1 MRNLSKQNL
10 EDMIMGCCYLGS
22 GGGGSYDAG
31 LKRIHDDLAAGL
43 TFNLMSVD
51 EMNDADYA
59 ATTYYVG
66 STAPYTPEQLER
78 FAKLPRIKEE
88 ATAVAFRLLQKY
100 TGKNFVAVI
109 AGEIGAGNTPYALST
124 AAHLG
129 IAQLDA
135 DTAGRAVPEIDQS
148 TIFAAGISLLPAAAA
163 TLFGDELLITKVAT
177 PSREEE
183 FLRIASTISMHI
195 AAADSALP
203 GKLLKQPNIVVQGS
217 LTLCEEIGKAYRLA
231 IESHQDPIGAVIEA
245 SKGYK
250 LFSGQVSN
258 YDWADKGG
266 YLVGDVEI
274 TGSGGYQGQKYR
286 LAYKN
291 ESLIS
296 WRNGK
301 VSVTSPDIITM
312 VATTTGKA
320 ILNPDFK
327 KGQEVTIIG
336 IPAPAPWRTP
346 AGLKVCGPKHFGYD
360 ASYTPIEE
368 RHRSGNI

>member
-1 MRNLSKQNL
+1 MRKLSKQNL

-51 EMNDADYA
+51 EMNDDDYA

-66 STAPYTPEQLER
+66 STAPYTPEQRER
-78 FAKLPRIKEE
+78 FDKLPRIKEE

-100 TGKNFVAVI
+100 TGKNFVAVF

-231 IESHQDPIGAVIEA
+231 VESHQDPVQAVIEA
-245 SKGYK
+245 GKGYK
-250 LFSGQVSN
+250 LFSGQVCN

-274 TGSGGYQGQKYR
+274 TGSGRYQGQKYR

-291 ESLIS
+291 ENMIS
-296 WRNGK
+296 WRDGK
-301 VSVTSPDIITM
+301 VSVTCPDIITM
-312 VATTTGKA
+312 VATATGKA
-320 ILNPDFK
+320 ILNPDFE
-327 KGQEVTIIG
+327 KGQEVIIIG
-336 IPAPAPWRTP
+336 LPAPAPWRTP
-346 AGLKVCGPKHFGYD
+346 AGLKVCGPAHFGYD
-360 ASYTPIEE
+360 ASYIPIEE

>member
-1 MRNLSKQNL
+1 MRQLSKQNL
-10 EDMIMGCCYLGS
+10 EDIVMGCCYLGS
-22 GGGGSYDAG
+22 GGGGSYEAG

-43 TFNLMSVD
+43 TFNLISVE
-51 EMNDADYA
+51 EMNDDDYA

-66 STAPYTPEQLER
+66 STAPYTAEQLER
-78 FAKLPRIKEE
+78 FNKLPRIKDE
-88 ATAVAFRLLQKY
+88 ATAVAFRLLQRY

-148 TIFAAGISLLPAAAA
+148 TIFAAGISLLPTAAA

-183 FLRIASTISMHI
+183 FLRMASTISMHI

-203 GKLLKQPNIVVQGS
+203 GKMLKQPNIVVQGS
-217 LTLCEEIGKAYRLA
+217 LTFCEEIGKAYRIA
-231 IESHQDPIGAVIEA
+231 VESKKDPIQVVIEA
-245 SKGYK
+245 SRGYK
-250 LFSGQVSN
+250 VFAGQVSD

-266 YLVGDVEI
+266 YLVGDVEVS
-274 TGSGGYQGQKYR
+274 GSGAYSGQKYR
-286 LAYKN
+286 LAFKN
-291 ESLIS
+291 ENLIS

-301 VSVTSPDIITM
+301 VSITSPDIITM
-312 VATTTGKA
+312 IDNVSGKA
-320 ILNPDFK
+320 VLNPDFS

-336 IPAPAPWRTP
+336 IPAPAPWRTQ
-346 AGLKVCGPKHFGYD
+346 AGLRVCGPAHFGYD
-360 ASYTPIEE
+360 ASYIPIEE
-368 RHRSGNI
+368 RHRTGNI

>member
-1 MRNLSKQNL
+1 MRKLSKQNL
-10 EDMIMGCCYLGS
+10 EDIIMGCCYLGS
-22 GGGGSYDAG
+22 GGGGSYEAG

-43 TFNLMSVD
+43 TFNMISVD
-51 EMNDADYA
+51 EMKDDEYA

-66 STAPYTPEQLER
+66 STAPYTPEQIQR
-78 FAKLPRIKEE
+78 FNKLPRIKDE
-88 ATAVAFRLLQKY
+88 ATTVAFRLLQKY

-109 AGEIGAGNTPYALST
+109 AGEIGAGNTPYAMSA

-148 TIFAAGISLLPAAAA
+148 TIFAAGISLLPTAAA

-203 GKLLKQPNIVVQGS
+203 GKKLKEPNIVVQGS
-217 LTLCEEIGKAYRLA
+217 LTLCEKIGKAYRVA
-231 IESHQDPIGAVIEA
+231 GESKKDPIEAVIDA

-250 LFSGQVSN
+250 VFTGQVSN
-258 YDWADKGG
+258 HDWADKGG
-266 YLVGDVEI
+266 YLVGDVEMS
-274 TGSGGYQGQKYR
+274 GSGSYAGQKYK
-286 LAYKN
+286 LAFKN
-291 ESLIS
+291 ENLIS
-296 WRNGK
+296 WRNSN

-312 VATTTGKA
+312 VDNTTGRA
-320 ILNPDFK
+320 VLNPDFK
-327 KGQEVTIIG
+327 KRQDVTIIG
-336 IPAPAPWRTP
+336 IPAPAAWRTA
-346 AGLKVCGPKHFGYD
+346 AGLRVCGPAHFGYD
-360 ASYTPIEE
+360 ASYIPIEE
-368 RHRSGNI
+368 RHRTGNI

>member
-1 MRNLSKQNL
+1 MRKLSKQNL
-10 EDMIMGCCYLGS
+10 EDIVMGCCYLGS

-43 TFNLMSVD
+43 TFNLISVD
-51 EMNDADYA
+51 EMKEDDYA

-78 FAKLPRIKEE
+78 FNKLPRIKEE

-109 AGEIGAGNTPYALST
+109 AGEIGAGNTPYAMST

-148 TIFAAGISLLPAAAA
+148 TIFAAGISLLPAAGA

-203 GKLLKQPNIVVQGS
+203 GRVLKQPNIVVQGS
-217 LTLCEEIGKAYRLA
+217 LTLCEQIGEAYRVAVESKKDA
-231 IESHQDPIGAVIEA
+231 IQAVVET
-245 SKGYK
+245 SKGYRV
-250 LFSGQVSN
+250 FAGQVSGS
-258 YDWADKGG
+258 DWADKGG
-266 YLVGDVEI
+266 YLVGTVDI
-274 TGSGGYQGQKYR
+274 AGSGSYSAQTYR
-286 LAYKN
+286 LAFKN
-291 ESLIS
+291 ENLIS

-301 VSVTSPDIITM
+301 VSLTSPDIITM
-312 VATTTGKA
+312 VDNTTAKA
-320 ILNPDFK
+320 VLNPDFK
-327 KGQEVTIIG
+327 KGQDVTIIG
-336 IPAPAPWRTP
+336 IPAPGPWRTE
-346 AGLKVCGPKHFGYD
+346 AGLRVCGPAHFGYD
-360 ASYTPIEE
+360 ASYIPIEE
-368 RHRSGNI
+368 RHRTGNI

>member
-231 IESHQDPIGAVIEA
+231 IESHQDPIRAVIKA

-291 ESLIS
+291 ENLIS

-346 AGLKVCGPKHFGYD
+346 AGLKVCGPEHFGYD

>member
-1 MRNLSKQNL
+1 MRTLSKQNL
-10 EDMIMGCCYLGS
+10 EDIIMGCCYLGS

-43 TFNLMSVD
+43 TFNMMAVD
-51 EMNDADYA
+51 EMNDEDYA

-78 FAKLPRIKEE
+78 FGKLPRITEE
-88 ATAVAFRLLQKY
+88 ATAVAFRLLQKHM
-100 TGKNFVAVI
+100 GKNFVAVI

-148 TIFAAGISLLPAAAA
+148 TIFAAGISLLPTAAA

-217 LTLCEEIGKAYRLA
+217 LTLCEKIGKAYRLA
-231 IESHQDPIGAVIEA
+231 VESHQDPIQAVMEA
-245 SKGYK
+245 GKGYE
-250 LFSGQVSN
+250 LFSGQVSD

-274 TGSGGYQGQKYR
+274 GGSSRYQGQKYR

-291 ESLIS
+291 ENLIS
-296 WRNGK
+296 WRDGK

-312 VATTTGKA
+312 VETATGKA
-320 ILNPDFK
+320 ILNPDFR

-336 IPAPAPWRTP
+336 IPAPAPWRTA
-346 AGLKVCGPKHFGYD
+346 AGLRVCGPAHFGYD
-360 ASYTPIEE
+360 ASYIPIEE

>member
-1 MRNLSKQNL
+1 MRQLSKQNL
-10 EDMIMGCCYLGS
+10 EDIVMGCCYLGS
-22 GGGGSYDAG
+22 GGGGSYEAG

-43 TFNLMSVD
+43 TFNLISVE
-51 EMNDADYA
+51 EMNDDDYA

-66 STAPYTPEQLER
+66 STAPYTAEQLER
-78 FAKLPRIKEE
+78 FNKLPRIKDE
-88 ATAVAFRLLQKY
+88 ATAVAFRLLQRY

-148 TIFAAGISLLPAAAA
+148 TIFAAGISLLPTAAA

-203 GKLLKQPNIVVQGS
+203 GKMLKQPNIVVQGS
-217 LTLCEEIGKAYRLA
+217 LTFCEEIGKAYRIA
-231 IESHQDPIGAVIEA
+231 VESKKDPIQVVIEA
-245 SKGYK
+245 SRGYK
-250 LFSGQVSN
+250 VFAGQVSD

-266 YLVGDVEI
+266 YLVGDVEVS
-274 TGSGGYQGQKYR
+274 GSGAYSGQKYR
-286 LAYKN
+286 LAFKN
-291 ESLIS
+291 ENLIS

-312 VATTTGKA
+312 IDNVSGKA
-320 ILNPDFK
+320 VLNPDFS

-336 IPAPAPWRTP
+336 IPAPAPWRTQ
-346 AGLKVCGPKHFGYD
+346 AGLRVCGPAHFGYD
-360 ASYTPIEE
+360 ASYIPIEE
-368 RHRSGNI
+368 RHRTGNI

>member
-231 IESHQDPIGAVIEA
+231 IESHQDPIRAVIEA

-258 YDWADKGG
+258 YEWADKGG

-291 ESLIS
+291 ENLIS
-296 WRNGK
+296 WRDGK

-346 AGLKVCGPKHFGYD
+346 AGLKVCGPEHFGYD

>member
-1 MRNLSKQNL
+1 MRKLSRQNL
-10 EDMIMGCCYLGS
+10 EDIIMGCCYLGS

-31 LKRIHDDLAAGL
+31 LKRVHDDLAAGL
-43 TFNLMSVD
+43 SFNLMSVD
-51 EMNDADYA
+51 EMNDDDYA

-66 STAPYTPEQLER
+66 STAPYTPEQLDR

-88 ATAVAFRLLQKY
+88 ATAVAFRMLQKY

-148 TIFAAGISLLPAAAA
+148 TIFAAGVSLLPAAAA
-163 TLFGDELLITKVAT
+163 TPFGDELLITKVAT

-183 FLRIASTISMHI
+183 FLRIASTISSHI

-203 GKLLKQPNIVVQGS
+203 GKVLKQPNIVVQGS
-217 LTLCEEIGKAYRLA
+217 LSLCEEIGKAYRLA
-231 IESHQDPIGAVIEA
+231 VEASQNPIPAVLQA

-250 LFSGQVSN
+250 VFEGTVSGH
-258 YDWADKGG
+258 DWADKGG
-266 YLVGDVEI
+266 YLVGTVEI
-274 TGSGGYQGQKYR
+274 AGSGPCLGQTYR
-286 LAYKN
+286 VAFKN
-291 ESLIS
+291 ENMIS

-301 VSVTSPDIITM
+301 VSITTPDIITM
-312 VATTTGKA
+312 VANATGRA
-320 ILNPDFK
+320 ILNPDFE
-327 KGQEVTIIG
+327 KGQEVTILG
-336 IPAPAPWRTP
+336 IPAPQPWRTQ
-346 AGLKVCGPKHFGYD
+346 AGLKVCGPAHFGYD
-360 ASYTPIEE
+360 ASYIPIEE
-368 RHRSGNI
+368 RQRSGSV

>member
-51 EMNDADYA
+51 EMNDVDYA

-163 TLFGDELLITKVAT
+163 TPFGDELLITKVAT

-195 AAADSALP
+195 AAADSALS

-231 IESHQDPIGAVIEA
+231 IESHQDPIQAVIEV

-291 ESLIS
+291 ENLIS

-346 AGLKVCGPKHFGYD
+346 AGLKVCGPEHFGYD

>member
-291 ESLIS
+291 ENLIS

-346 AGLKVCGPKHFGYD
+346 AGLKVCGPEHFGYD

>member
-1 MRNLSKQNL
+1 MRQLSKQNL
-10 EDMIMGCCYLGS
+10 EDIVMGCCYLGS
-22 GGGGSYDAG
+22 GGGGSYEAG

-43 TFNLMSVD
+43 TFNLISVE
-51 EMNDADYA
+51 EMNDDDYA

-66 STAPYTPEQLER
+66 STAPYTAEQLER
-78 FAKLPRIKEE
+78 FNKLPRIKDE
-88 ATAVAFRLLQKY
+88 ATAVAFRLLQRY

-148 TIFAAGISLLPAAAA
+148 TIFAAGISLLPTAAA

-203 GKLLKQPNIVVQGS
+203 GKMLKQPNIVVQGS
-217 LTLCEEIGKAYRLA
+217 LTFCEEIGKAYRIA
-231 IESHQDPIGAVIEA
+231 VESKKDPIQVVIEA
-245 SKGYK
+245 SRGYK
-250 LFSGQVSN
+250 VFAGQVSD

-266 YLVGDVEI
+266 YLVGDVEVS
-274 TGSGGYQGQKYR
+274 GSGAYSGQKYR
-286 LAYKN
+286 LAFKN
-291 ESLIS
+291 ENLIS

-301 VSVTSPDIITM
+301 VSITSPDIITM
-312 VATTTGKA
+312 IDNVSGKA
-320 ILNPDFK
+320 VLNPDFS

-336 IPAPAPWRTP
+336 IPAPAPWRTQ
-346 AGLKVCGPKHFGYD
+346 AGLRVCGPAHFGYD
-360 ASYTPIEE
+360 ASYIPIEE
-368 RHRSGNI
+368 RHRTGNI

>member
-1 MRNLSKQNL
+1 MRNLSRQNL
-10 EDMIMGCCYLGS
+10 EDIIMGCCYLGS
-22 GGGGSYDAG
+22 GGGGSYEAG

-43 TFNLMSVD
+43 KFNLISVD
-51 EMNDADYA
+51 EMKDDDYA

-66 STAPYTPEQLER
+66 STAPYTPEQIER
-78 FAKLPRIKEE
+78 FNKLPRIKDE
-88 ATAVAFRLLQKY
+88 ATAVAFRLLQKHV
-100 TGKNFVAVI
+100 GKNFVAVI

-148 TIFAAGISLLPAAAA
+148 TIFAAGISLLPTAAA

-217 LTLCEEIGKAYRLA
+217 LTLCEEIGKAYRVA
-231 IESHQDPIGAVIEA
+231 VESQKDPIQAVLDASNGYKVFAGAVSA
-245 SKGYK
+245 H
-250 LFSGQVSN
+250 
-258 YDWADKGG
+258 DWADKGG

-274 TGSGGYQGQKYR
+274 GGAGLYSGQRYKLGF
-286 LAYKN
+286 KN
-291 ESLIS
+291 ENLIS
-296 WRNGK
+296 WRDGK
-301 VSVTSPDIITM
+301 VSITSPDIITM
-312 VATTTGKA
+312 IDNATGRA
-320 ILNPDFK
+320 VLNPDFT
-327 KGQEVTIIG
+327 KGQKVTIIG
-336 IPAPAPWRTP
+336 IPAPSPWRTA
-346 AGLKVCGPKHFGYD
+346 AGLRVCGPEHFGYD
-360 ASYTPIEE
+360 ASYIPIEE
-368 RHRSGNI
+368 RHRTGNI

>member
-1 MRNLSKQNL
+1 MRQLSKQNL
-10 EDMIMGCCYLGS
+10 EDIIMGCCYLGS
-22 GGGGSYDAG
+22 GGGGSYEEG

-43 TFNLMSVD
+43 KFNLISVD
-51 EMNDADYA
+51 EMKDDDYA

-78 FAKLPRIKEE
+78 FNKLPRIKDE
-88 ATAVAFRLLQKY
+88 ATTVAFRLLQKHM
-100 TGKNFVAVI
+100 GKKFVAVI
-109 AGEIGAGNTPYALST
+109 AGEIGAGNTPYALSA

-148 TIFAAGISLLPAAAA
+148 TIFAAGISLLPTAAA

-217 LTLCEEIGKAYRLA
+217 LTLCEQIGKAYRVA
-231 IESHQDPIGAVIEA
+231 MESNKDPIGAVLEA

-250 LFSGQVSN
+250 VFAGKVSGH
-258 YDWADKGG
+258 DWADKGG
-266 YLVGDVEI
+266 YLVGEVEI
-274 TGSGGYQGQKYR
+274 SGLAPYAGQKYK
-286 LAYKN
+286 LAFKN
-291 ESLIS
+291 ENLIS
-296 WRNGK
+296 WREGK
-301 VSVTSPDIITM
+301 VSITSPDIITM
-312 VATTTGKA
+312 VDNATGKA
-320 ILNPDFK
+320 VLNPDFR
-327 KGQEVTIIG
+327 KGQEVSIIG
-336 IPAPAPWRTP
+336 IPAPSPWRTEH
-346 AGLKVCGPKHFGYD
+346 GLRVCGPAHFGYD
-360 ASYTPIEE
+360 ASYIPIEE
-368 RHRSGNI
+368 RHRTGNI

>member
-1 MRNLSKQNL
+1 MRTLSRQNL
-10 EDMIMGCCYLGS
+10 EDIIMGCCYLGS

-51 EMNDADYA
+51 EMKDDDYA

-88 ATAVAFRLLQKY
+88 ATAVAFRLLQNY
-100 TGKNFVAVI
+100 MGKNFVAVI

-163 TLFGDELLITKVAT
+163 TQFGDELLITKVAT

-183 FLRIASTISMHI
+183 FLRIASTISTHI
-195 AAADSALP
+195 ASADSALP

-217 LTLCEEIGKAYRLA
+217 LTLCEGIGKAYRLA
-231 IESHQDPIGAVIEA
+231 VESQEDPIQAVIEA

-250 LFSGQVSN
+250 VFAGQVSN

-274 TGSGGYQGQKYR
+274 TGLGTDQGQKYR

-291 ESLIS
+291 ENLIS
-296 WRNGK
+296 WRDGK
-301 VSVTSPDIITM
+301 VSITSPDIITM
-312 VATTTGKA
+312 VETATGKA

-327 KGQEVTIIG
+327 KRQEVTIIG
-336 IPAPAPWRTP
+336 IPAPAAWRTP
-346 AGLKVCGPKHFGYD
+346 AGLRVCGPAHFGYD
-360 ASYTPIEE
+360 ASYIPIEE

>member
-1 MRNLSKQNL
+1 MRKLSKQNL
-10 EDMIMGCCYLGS
+10 EDLVMGCCYLGS
-22 GGGGSYDAG
+22 GGGGSYEAG

-43 TFNLMSVD
+43 TFNLISVD
-51 EMNDADYA
+51 EMKDDDYA

-66 STAPYTPEQLER
+66 STAPYTQEQLDR
-78 FAKLPRIKEE
+78 FNKLPRIKEE

-148 TIFAAGISLLPAAAA
+148 TIFAAGISLLPAAGA

-203 GKLLKQPNIVVQGS
+203 GRVLKQPNIVVQGS
-217 LTLCEEIGKAYRLA
+217 LTLCEQIGKAYRVA
-231 IESHQDPIGAVIEA
+231 VESKKDPIQAVLDA

-250 LFSGQVSN
+250 VFAGKVSD

-266 YLVGDVEI
+266 YLVGDVQI
-274 TGSGGYQGQKYR
+274 GGSDGYSGQNYR
-286 LAYKN
+286 LAFKN
-291 ESLIS
+291 ENLIS
-296 WRNGK
+296 WRDGK
-301 VSVTSPDIITM
+301 VSITSPDIITM
-312 VATTTGKA
+312 VDSASGRA
-320 ILNPDFK
+320 VLNPDFK
-327 KGQEVTIIG
+327 KRQEVTIIG
-336 IPAPAPWRTP
+336 IPAPAPWRTEV
-346 AGLKVCGPKHFGYD
+346 GLKQCGPAHFGFD
-360 ASYTPIEE
+360 ASYIPIEE
-368 RHRSGNI
+368 RHRTGNI

>member
-195 AAADSALP
+195 AAADSALS

-231 IESHQDPIGAVIEA
+231 IESHQDPIQAVIEA
-245 SKGYK
+245 IKGYK

-291 ESLIS
+291 ENLIS

-327 KGQEVTIIG
+327 KGQEVTIVG

-346 AGLKVCGPKHFGYD
+346 AGLKVCGPEHFGYD

-368 RHRSGNI
+368 RHRSGNL

>member
-1 MRNLSKQNL
+1 MRTLSKQNL

-43 TFNLMSVD
+43 TFNMISVD
-51 EMNDADYA
+51 EMKDDDYA

-66 STAPYTPEQLER
+66 STAPYTPEQMER
-78 FAKLPRIKEE
+78 FNKLPRIKEE
-88 ATAVAFRLLQKY
+88 ATTVAFRLLEKY

-109 AGEIGAGNTPYALST
+109 AGEIGAGNTPYALSA

-148 TIFAAGISLLPAAAA
+148 TIFAAGISLLPAAGA
-163 TLFGDELLITKVAT
+163 TPFGDELLITKVAT

-231 IESHQDPIGAVIEA
+231 VESHQDPIQAVIEA

-250 LFSGQVSN
+250 LFSGEVSH

-274 TGSGGYQGQKYR
+274 TGSGPYQGQKYR

-291 ESLIS
+291 ENLIS
-296 WRNGK
+296 WRDGK

-312 VATTTGKA
+312 VATATGKA
-320 ILNPDFK
+320 ILNPDFG

-346 AGLKVCGPKHFGYD
+346 AGLKVCGPAHFGYD
-360 ASYTPIEE
+360 ASYIPIED
-368 RHRSGNI
+368 RHQSGNI

>member
-31 LKRIHDDLAAGL
+31 LRRIHDDLAAGL

-51 EMNDADYA
+51 EMNDEDYA

-100 TGKNFVAVI
+100 MGKNFVAVI

-274 TGSGGYQGQKYR
+274 AGSGGYQGQKYR

-291 ESLIS
+291 ENLIS

-346 AGLKVCGPKHFGYD
+346 AGLKVCGPEHFGYD

>member
-274 TGSGGYQGQKYR
+274 TGSGGYQGQTYR

-291 ESLIS
+291 ENLIS

-346 AGLKVCGPKHFGYD
+346 AGLKVCGPEHFGYD

>member
-195 AAADSALP
+195 AAADSALS

-231 IESHQDPIGAVIEA
+231 IESHQDPIQAVIEA

-291 ESLIS
+291 ENLIS

-346 AGLKVCGPKHFGYD
+346 AGLKVCGPEHFGYD

>member
-1 MRNLSKQNL
+1 MRKLSKQNL
-10 EDMIMGCCYLGS
+10 EDITMGCCYLGS
-22 GGGGSYDAG
+22 GGGGSYDQG

-43 TFNLMSVD
+43 SFNLMSVD
-51 EMNDADYA
+51 EMGDDDYA

-66 STAPYTPEQLER
+66 STAPYTRAQLER
-78 FAKLPRIKEE
+78 FDKLPRIKEE
-88 ATAVAFRLLQKY
+88 ATVVAFRMLQKY
-100 TGKNFVAVI
+100 IGKNFVAVI

-148 TIFAAGISLLPAAAA
+148 TIFAAGISLLPAAGA
-163 TLFGDELLITKVAT
+163 TLFGDELLITNVAI

-203 GKLLKQPNIVVQGS
+203 GKVLKQPNIVVQGS
-217 LTLCEEIGKAYRLA
+217 ITLCERIGKAYRVA
-231 IESHQDPIGAVIEA
+231 VESQSDPLNAVIEA
-245 SKGYK
+245 SRGYQV
-250 LFSGQVSN
+250 FSGQVSN

-274 TGSGGYQGQKYR
+274 TGSGTYSGQKYK

-291 ESLIS
+291 ENLIS
-296 WRNGK
+296 WRDGR
-301 VSVTSPDIITM
+301 VSITSPDIITM
-312 VATTTGKA
+312 IDHSTGKA
-320 ILNPDFK
+320 VLNPDFK

-336 IPAPAPWRTP
+336 IPAPAPWRTE
-346 AGLKVCGPKHFGYD
+346 AGLRVSGPAHFGYD
-360 ASYTPIEE
+360 ASYIAIEE
-368 RHRSGNI
+368 RHRTGNI